1 MKKVSRNSVDI
12 SDCRVSG
19 LFEIVLC
26 CLLKRRQP
34 SDLRFDN
41 LGKFVHEK
49 QKAHVIAQDDRLTAG
64 AWAACGHRVLEG
76 NICETNVTSQ
86 ALIHVLRV

>member
-64 AWAACGHRVLEG
+64 AGLPVATEFSKA
-76 NICETNVTSQ
+76 TS
-86 ALIHVLRV
+86 AKRT